1 MHAVLKE
8 GFEKQ
13 GQIIL
18 HLSNRTVDVTYIFI
32 TNQRNLDISIHHF
45 SQRDIHVAIV
55 KNVNFNLVCI
65 TLERKIPVTP
75 ARSCLDRDAHLV
87 MTFLQVLLDFR
98 KHNRGHLISSLLSRF
113 TFNPHF
119 LCFAHFVTSEITQY
133 VVIKV
138 LSFSAFY

>member
-45 SQRDIHVAIV
+45 SQCDIHVAIV
-55 KNVNFNLVCI
+55 KNVNHDLVFI
-65 TLERKIPVTP
+65 TLDRKIPVTP
-75 ARSCLDRDAHLV
+75 VRSCLKRNAHFV
-87 MTFLQVLLDFR
+87 MTFLQVLLDFC
-98 KHNRGHLISSLLSRF
+98 KHNSGHLISRLLSRF
-113 TFNPHF
+113 DFNLHF